1 MKFYSDFT
9 WAFVAS
15 VFLYLFLTYS
25 EEALIMVSPGF
36 ECLPPAQ
43 SLFWDRALDAQHML
57 NTTAYYDRSLGRKE
71 FVRDIIISAEIL
83 SNSLL

>member
-1 MKFYSDFT
+1 MKLSSDFT

-15 VFLYLFLTYS
+15 VFLYLLLTYS
-25 EEALIMVSPGF
+25 EDAPILVSPGF

-43 SLFWDRALDAQHML
+43 SLFWDRALDAPYML
-57 NTTAYYDRSLGRKE
+57 NITAYHDCTSGRKE

-83 SNSLL
+83 SNSLP